1 MKTVPIIT
9 FIEFL
14 KNNNALENFLGAV
27 KGEEEFLDYVFKETP
42 DSLWFNA
49 FIWEDTK
56 EGRKYWHD
64 LEQAWCK
71 EIGFDPE
78 ADLE

>member
-14 KNNNALENFLGAV
+14 KNNNALENFFGAV
-27 KGEEEFLDYVFKETP
+27 KEEEEFLDYVLKQAP
-42 DSLWFNA
+42 DFLWLNA
-49 FIWEDTK
+49 FIWEETK
-56 EGRKYWHD
+56 EGYRYWHA
-64 LEQAWCK
+64 LEQAWHK